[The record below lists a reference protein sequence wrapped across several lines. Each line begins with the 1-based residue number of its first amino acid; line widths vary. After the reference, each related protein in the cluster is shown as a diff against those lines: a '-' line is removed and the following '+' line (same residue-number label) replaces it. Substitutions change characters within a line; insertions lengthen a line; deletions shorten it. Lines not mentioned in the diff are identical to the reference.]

1 MDMETSLLIV
11 LAFALGWWLGHKA
24 TALWLQISFR
34 EILRDLGVTEQQLR
48 TLAQKNDIKIPTENP
63 RDSIT
68 GEVTLTPMEIR
79 IEEVG
84 GTLYAYRLDNSQFLG
99 QGTDREALI
108 ERLKENLTN
117 VRLIVAEENGAG
129 FIKK

>member
-1 MDMETSLLIV
+1 MIIEFLV
-11 LAFALGWWLGHKA
+11 AFALGCWVGSAVSRAWMSL
-24 TALWLQISFR
+24 SFR

-48 TLAQKNDIKIPTENP
+48 GLAQKNGIGVPVENP

-79 IEEVG
+79 IEEHNG
-84 GTLYAYRLDNSQFLG
+84 CLYAYRLKDHYFLG
-99 QGTDREALI
+99 QGEDREQLI

-117 VRLIVAEENGAG
+117 VRLIISEDNGAKL
-129 FIKK
+129 IK

>member
-1 MDMETSLLIV
+1 MTMMVEFLII
-11 LAFALGWWLGHKA
+11 FALGWFLGS
-24 TALWLQISFR
+24 ALTRAWMALSFR

-48 TLAQKNDIKIPTENP
+48 ALAAKNDIKIPVENP

-68 GEVTLTPMEIR
+68 GDITPMEIR

-99 QGTDREALI
+99 QGPDREALI
-108 ERLKENLTN
+108 QRLTENLTN
-117 VRLIVAEENGAG
+117 VRLIIAEENGAG